1 MIRSIVRRLR
11 SHYHNARLQAL
22 GTEPR
27 WVKVT
32 GGFEMFID
40 PKDELDQE
48 FYLGTFEPA
57 MLRLITEFVAAGDT
71 CLDIG
76 AQKGF
81 VSLTLAKAAGERGKV
96 FSFEADSRAAE
107 KFLANVKRASLQTIQ
122 LLECALGDRE
132 GSCIFTLSN
141 VLGWSSRFPN
151 EIAKTAVRETVEVQ
165 MHTLDAMTERKE
177 VVIEA
182 GKLSFIKLDVE
193 GSEPFVVKGM
203 RRVLSTA
210 RPLIFLEVNYDSLA
224 AAGSSARELQTL
236 LQDLG
241 YGFFRPEVSGYFR
254 KLSLK
259 RVRDLDTLRPANCHF
274 TNAVA
279 IHRTVSESSTRISR
293 LITDNW
299 R

>member
-1 MIRSIVRRLR
+1 M
-11 SHYHNARLQAL
+11 
-22 GTEPR
+22 
-27 WVKVT
+27 KVT
-32 GGFEMFID
+32 GGFEMLID

-57 MLRLITEFVAAGDT
+57 MRRLITEFVAAGDT

-81 VSLTLAKAAGERGKV
+81 VSLTMAKAVGGRGKV
-96 FSFEADSRAAE
+96 FSFEADSRAAL
-107 KFLANVKRASLQTIQ
+107 KFLANVKRAGLQTIQ
-122 LLECALGDRE
+122 LLECALGERE
-132 GSCIFTLSN
+132 GSCTFTLSN

-151 EIAKTAVRETVEVQ
+151 EIAKTAVQETVEVP
-165 MHTLDAMTERKE
+165 MHTLDGLAERKE

-241 YGFFRPEVSGYFR
+241 YEFFQPRLSGYFR

-259 RVRDLDTLRPANCHF
+259 RVADLDTLRPANCHF

>member
-1 MIRSIVRRLR
+1 MRVS
-11 SHYHNARLQAL
+11 
-22 GTEPR
+22 
-27 WVKVT
+27 

-57 MLRLITEFVAAGDT
+57 MRRLITEFVAAGDT

-81 VSLTLAKAAGERGKV
+81 VSLTMAKAVGGRGKV

-107 KFLANVKRASLQTIQ
+107 KFLANVKRARLQTIQ

-132 GSCIFTLSN
+132 GTCTFTLSN

-151 EIAKTAVRETVEVQ
+151 EIAKAAVQETVEVQ

-241 YGFFRPEVSGYFR
+241 YGFFQPQVSGYSR

-259 RVRDLDTLRPANCHF
+259 RVTDLDTLHPANCHF
-274 TNAVA
+274 TNAIA
-279 IHRTVSESSTRISR
+279 IHRTVSESRNRISR
-293 LITDNW
+293 LITTD
-299 R
+299 RR

>member
-48 FYLGTFEPA
+48 VFLGTFEPA

-107 KFLANVKRASLQTIQ
+107 KFLANVKRDRLKKIQ
-122 LLECALGDRE
+122 LLKWARGDR
-132 GSCIFTLSN
+132 GGFCIF
-141 VLGWSSRFPN
+141 RFS
-151 EIAKTAVRETVEVQ
+151 K
-165 MHTLDAMTERKE
+165 
-177 VVIEA
+177 
-182 GKLSFIKLDVE
+182 
-193 GSEPFVVKGM
+193 
-203 RRVLSTA
+203 
-210 RPLIFLEVNYDSLA
+210 
-224 AAGSSARELQTL
+224 
-236 LQDLG
+236 
-241 YGFFRPEVSGYFR
+241 
-254 KLSLK
+254 
-259 RVRDLDTLRPANCHF
+259 
-274 TNAVA
+274 
-279 IHRTVSESSTRISR
+279 
-293 LITDNW
+293 
-299 R
+299 

>member
-1 MIRSIVRRLR
+1 L
-11 SHYHNARLQAL
+11 
-22 GTEPR
+22 
-27 WVKVT
+27 KVT

-40 PKDELDQE
+40 PKDDLDQE

-57 MLRLITEFVAAGDT
+57 MRRLITEFVAAGDT

-81 VSLTLAKAAGERGKV
+81 VSLTMAKAVGGSGKV

-107 KFLANVKRASLQTIQ
+107 KFLANVKRAKLQTIH
-122 LLECALGDRE
+122 LHECALGDKE

-151 EIAKTAVRETVEVQ
+151 EIAKTAVQKTVEVQ
-165 MHTLDAMTERKE
+165 MHTLDAMVERKE

-182 GKLSFIKLDVE
+182 GRLSFIKLDVE

-203 RRVLSTA
+203 RKVLSTA

-241 YGFFRPEVSGYFR
+241 FEFFQPRVSGYFR

-259 RVRDLDTLRPANCHF
+259 RVADLDSLRPANCHF

-279 IHRTVSESSTRISR
+279 IHRTVPESSKRISR
-293 LITDNW
+293 LITDN
-299 R
+299 RR